1 MIRNKQESTECATA
15 VVIVVHPDDDVTR
28 PASNNKLCCCP
39 GVSPVPSVNRMVATV
54 KIC

>member
-15 VVIVVHPDDDVTR
+15 VVIVVHPDDGTR
-28 PASNNKLCCCP
+28 PAFNNKLCCCP

>member
-15 VVIVVHPDDDVTR
+15 VVIVVRTDDVTR
-28 PASNNKLCCCP
+28 PAFNNKLCCCP
-39 GVSPVPSVNRMVATV
+39 VSPVPSVNRMVATV